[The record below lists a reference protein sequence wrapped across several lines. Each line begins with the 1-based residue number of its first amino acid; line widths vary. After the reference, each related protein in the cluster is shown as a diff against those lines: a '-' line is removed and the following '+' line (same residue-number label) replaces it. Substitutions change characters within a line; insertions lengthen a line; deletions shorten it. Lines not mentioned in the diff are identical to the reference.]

1 MLRSDQQLQVLLKI
15 CVRALVSH
23 ARARRV
29 FDLIQRQFLYHL
41 GAKPVTF
48 PCFIAVIILG
58 SVILTPLFSLVYVIR
73 GFGICC
79 SHYFK
84 NLDNIM
90 KNHD

>member
-1 MLRSDQQLQVLLKI
+1 MLGQEEFLTLFSDIFYTIFVQN
-15 CVRALVSH
+15 
-23 ARARRV
+23 
-29 FDLIQRQFLYHL
+29 
-41 GAKPVTF
+41 T
-48 PCFIAVIILG
+48 CFIAVIILG

-84 NLDNIM
+84 NLDNIR